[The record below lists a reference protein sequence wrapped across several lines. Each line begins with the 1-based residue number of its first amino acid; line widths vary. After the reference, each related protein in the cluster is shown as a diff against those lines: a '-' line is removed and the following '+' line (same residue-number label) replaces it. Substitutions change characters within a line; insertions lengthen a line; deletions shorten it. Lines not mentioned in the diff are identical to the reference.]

1 MDNLVYEETI
11 NTEISSSE
19 FVDKQWL
26 YVNDN
31 NNSSY
36 SGQVVID
43 TTALSNCGQY
53 LNWGEAFLAFP
64 MILQVECPLG
74 QNLTNN
80 TIADFMV
87 GLKSGYWQIIHS
99 LIVEYNN
106 SNVVQQVPYLNIFNS
121 FKANTSW
128 SDGDVKNWGALT
140 GYCLDSSDS
149 WVYNNVAYV
158 NTVGGGGALI
168 PNNNIMASGG
178 PGLTN
183 NRNAPYVDI
192 SSFVASETPATLEV
206 DIPALQGS
214 ANGGADTPTIPLP
227 NVAIPQVP
235 FVSSAQNYNLKTQA
249 TNYKSG
255 LRSSCYNKGFW
266 QRQEWLIYDPVLNTG
281 NNLTNFSSNQSALMS
296 GIVPP
301 ATGVVS
307 NVSGYGAI
315 FQSYVQIGTNATV
328 AFRTIVFDAVIRMK
342 DICDLFGKMPMVKGG
357 TMRLYINTNQTY
369 FTASAVSMVTDVAPY
384 PAYAQ
389 TISHA
394 ELFLTSAPV
403 ILGGGGT
410 NPVMLASADIG
421 QGLYPINTQSQ
432 AVSDTQTM
440 AVGLSIVRTQFPQL
454 SQQVS
459 APITSTRLYC
469 PAYTMSPLAEQ
480 RLLSLCPTKK
490 VVYNDIFYYT
500 FSNVGPGTFSFL
512 VSNGIPNLR
521 GCLVCPFLPKGS
533 NGVVGNLP
541 VTTTDTILSPFSS
554 SPASP
559 DPISLTNFNIQI
571 SGKNLFITNLLYDYE
586 VFAEQLVSSNQLN
599 GSLTTSLQSGQ
610 IGFSDFENLYRYYYG
625 NISRSIPSE
634 DGVAKAVQVLGT
646 NNSTQNINFIVFL
659 EFERTMTIDLRTG
672 ARIE

>member
-64 MILQVECPLG
+64 MVLQIESPG
-74 QNLTNN
+74 GPITAQSIN
-80 TIADFMV
+80 DFMV

-128 SDGDVKNWGALT
+128 SVGDVQNWGALT
-140 GYCLDSSDS
+140 GYCLDSADS
-149 WVYNNVAYV
+149 WLYNNLAVIDTA
-158 NTVGGGGALI
+158 GGA
-168 PNNNIMASGG
+168 NTNIMSSSGT
-178 PGLTN
+178 GLCN
-183 NRNAPYVDI
+183 NRNAPYVNI
-192 SSFVASETPATLEV
+192 GTFSY
-206 DIPALQGS
+206 
-214 ANGGADTPTIPLP
+214 
-227 NVAIPQVP
+227 VAIPAIAATPYAGAPVAT
-235 FVSSAQNYNLKTQA
+235 SGTNYNISTQA
-249 TNYKSG
+249 TQRKSG
-255 LRSSCYNKGFW
+255 VRSTYNKGLW
-266 QRQEWLIYDPVLNTG
+266 QRQSWLVYDPYLNDGTT
-281 NNLTNFSSNQSALMS
+281 LTNASSNQTALMA
-296 GIVPP
+296 G
-301 ATGVVS
+301 AGALT

-315 FQSYVQIGTNATV
+315 FQSYIQCGVNYRAI
-328 AFRTIVFDAVIRMK
+328 IFDAVIRMK
-342 DICDLFGKMPMVKGG
+342 DICDLFSKMPMVKGG

-369 FTASAVSMVTDVAPY
+369 FTGTAVSPTYNDTLGAGY
-384 PAYAQ
+384 GSL
-389 TISHA
+389 TSHA
-394 ELFLTSAPV
+394 EVFLTSSPV

-410 NPVMLASADIG
+410 NPVMIASADIG
-421 QGLYPINTQSQ
+421 QGMASLVPLDPGAPVDENF
-432 AVSDTQTM
+432 
-440 AVGLSIVRTQFPQL
+440 AVGLSIVKTQFPQL
-454 SQQVS
+454 TQQLS

-500 FSNVGPGTFSFL
+500 FTGVPPGTFSFL

-521 GCLVCPFLPKGS
+521 GCLVCPFLPRAS
-533 NGVVGNLP
+533 NGVSGLA
-541 VTTTDTILSPFSS
+541 TTTDTILSPFCS

-559 DPISLTNFNIQI
+559 DPISLTNFNIQV

-599 GSLTTSLQSGQ
+599 GSLTTSLASGQ
-610 IGFSDFENLYRYYYG
+610 IGFSEFENLYRYYYG
-625 NISRSIPSE
+625 NVSRSIPSE

-646 NNSTQNINFIVFL
+646 NNSTQTINFIVFL

>member
-53 LNWGEAFLAFP
+53 LNWGESFLAFP

-74 QNLTNN
+74 ENLNN
-80 TIADFMV
+80 NVIADFMV

-140 GYCLDSSDS
+140 GYCMDSSDS
-149 WVYNNVAYV
+149 WVYNNVGYI
-158 NTVGGGGALI
+158 NTAAGVD
-168 PNNNIMASGG
+168 NTNIMASAG
-178 PGLTN
+178 PGLSN
-183 NRNAPYVDI
+183 NRNAPYVNI
-192 SSFVASETPATLEV
+192 TTIVAGETPVALEV

-214 ANGGADTPTIPLP
+214 ANAGADTPTVPYP
-227 NVAIPQVP
+227 NLAIPQVP
-235 FVSSAQNYNLKTQA
+235 YLSYASNYNSRTQA
-249 TNYKSG
+249 TSYKSSM
-255 LRSSCYNKGFW
+255 RSSCYNKGFW
-266 QRQEWLIYDPVLNTG
+266 QRQEWLVYDPVLNG
-281 NNLTNFSSNQSALMS
+281 GGNLTNFSSNQTALMS
-296 GIVPP
+296 G
-301 ATGVVS
+301 AGALS
-307 NVSGYGAI
+307 NISGYGAI
-315 FQSYVQIGTNATV
+315 FQSYIQIGTNAAV

-342 DICDLFGKMPMVKGG
+342 DICDLFSKMPMVKGG

-369 FTASAVSMVTDVAPY
+369 FTASAVSGVTEVTPGITFG
-384 PAYAQ
+384 Q
-389 TISHA
+389 QVSHA

-410 NPVMLASADIG
+410 NPVMVASADIG
-421 QGLYPINTQSQ
+421 QGTYPIATLTQAQ
-432 AVSDTQTM
+432 SDTQSF

-500 FSNVGPGTFSFL
+500 FSNVAPGTFSFL

-521 GCLVCPFLPKGS
+521 GCLVCPFLPKTS
-533 NGVVGNLP
+533 NGSTTGNLP
-541 VTTTDTILSPFSS
+541 ITTTDTILSPFCS

-559 DPISLTNFNIQI
+559 DPISLTNFNIQV

-659 EFERTMTIDLRTG
+659 EFERTITIDLRTG
-672 ARIE
+672 ARLE

>member
-43 TTALSNCGQY
+43 STALSNCGQY
-53 LNWGEAFLAFP
+53 LNWSESFLAFP
-64 MILQVECPLG
+64 MVLQIESPG
-74 QNLTNN
+74 GPITAQSIN
-80 TIADFMV
+80 DFMV

-128 SDGDVKNWGALT
+128 SVGDVQNWGALT
-140 GYCLDSSDS
+140 GYCLDSADS
-149 WVYNNVAYV
+149 WLYNNLAVIDTGVGA
-158 NTVGGGGALI
+158 NT
-168 PNNNIMASGG
+168 NILSSSGT
-178 PGLTN
+178 GLCN
-183 NRNAPYVDI
+183 NRNAPYVNI
-192 SSFVASETPATLEV
+192 GTFSYVAVPAIASV
-206 DIPALQGS
+206 PYA
-214 ANGGADTPTIPLP
+214 GAPIATSGT
-227 NVAIPQVP
+227 
-235 FVSSAQNYNLKTQA
+235 NYNISTQA
-249 TNYKSG
+249 TQRKSG
-255 LRSSCYNKGFW
+255 VRSTYNKGFW
-266 QRQEWLIYDPVLNTG
+266 QRQNWLVYDPYLNDGTL
-281 NNLTNFSSNQSALMS
+281 LTNASSNQTALMA
-296 GIVPP
+296 G
-301 ATGVVS
+301 AGALT

-315 FQSYVQIGTNATV
+315 FQSYIQCGTNYRA
-328 AFRTIVFDAVIRMK
+328 IIFDAVIRMK
-342 DICDLFGKMPMVKGG
+342 DICDLFCKMPMVKGG

-369 FTASAVSMVTDVAPY
+369 FTGTAVSPTYNDTLGAGY
-384 PAYAQ
+384 GNLS
-389 TISHA
+389 SHA
-394 ELFLTSAPV
+394 EVYLTSSPV

-410 NPVMLASADIG
+410 NPVMIASADVG
-421 QGLYPINTQSQ
+421 QGLASLVPLDHGAPVDENF
-432 AVSDTQTM
+432 
-440 AVGLSIVRTQFPQL
+440 AVGLSIVKTQFPQL
-454 SQQVS
+454 TQQLS

-500 FSNVGPGTFSFL
+500 FNNVPPGTFSFL

-521 GCLVCPFLPKGS
+521 GCLVCPFLPRTS
-533 NGVVGNLP
+533 NGVAGVA
-541 VTTTDTILSPFSS
+541 TTTDTILSPFCS

-559 DPISLTNFNIQI
+559 DPISLTNFNIQV

-599 GSLTTSLQSGQ
+599 GSLTTSLASGQ
-610 IGFSDFENLYRYYYG
+610 IGFSEFEGLYRYYYG
-625 NISRSIPSE
+625 NVSRSIPSE

-646 NNSTQNINFIVFL
+646 NNSTQTINFVVFL
-659 EFERTMTIDLRTG
+659 EFERTMTIDLRSG

>member
-53 LNWGEAFLAFP
+53 LNWAESFLAFP
-64 MILQVECPLG
+64 MVLQIESAGGPITPQSV
-74 QNLTNN
+74 N
-80 TIADFMV
+80 DFMI

-106 SNVVQQVPYLNIFNS
+106 GNVVQQVPYLNIFNS

-128 SDGDVKNWGALT
+128 SDADVKNWGALT
-140 GYCLDSSDS
+140 GYCLDSADS
-149 WVYNNVAYV
+149 WVYNNVAV
-158 NTVGGGGALI
+158 IDTAGGA
-168 PNNNIMASGG
+168 NTNIMSSSGT
-178 PGLTN
+178 GLTN
-183 NRNAPYVDI
+183 NRNAPYVNI
-192 SSFVASETPATLEV
+192 GTFGYTI
-206 DIPALQGS
+206 IPALVSQ
-214 ANGGADTPTIPLP
+214 AAPGAATLP
-227 NVAIPQVP
+227 NVVTPAAT
-235 FVSSAQNYNLKTQA
+235 SGTNYNLSTQA
-249 TNYKSG
+249 TQRKSG
-255 LRSSCYNKGFW
+255 IRSTYNKGFW
-266 QRQEWLIYDPVLNTG
+266 QRQNWLVYDPYLNDG
-281 NNLTNFSSNQSALMS
+281 SVLTNISSNQSALIP
-296 GIVPP
+296 GAAAGTNI
-301 ATGVVS
+301 
-307 NVSGYGAI
+307 SGYSSI
-315 FQSYVQIGTNATV
+315 FQSYIQLGNNYRAI
-328 AFRTIVFDAVIRMK
+328 IFDAVIRMK

-369 FTASAVSMVTDVAPY
+369 FTGTAVSPTYNDTLGNGY
-384 PAYAQ
+384 GSLTSQ
-389 TISHA
+389 A
-394 ELFLTSAPV
+394 EVFLTSAPI

-410 NPVMLASADIG
+410 NPVMIASADIG
-421 QGLYPINTQSQ
+421 QGLASLVPLDPGAPVDEQF
-432 AVSDTQTM
+432 
-440 AVGLSIVRTQFPQL
+440 AVGLSIVKTQFPQL
-454 SQQVS
+454 AQQLT

-500 FSNVGPGTFSFL
+500 YSNVPPGTFSFL

-521 GCLVCPFLPKGS
+521 GALLTAFLPKAS
-533 NGVVGNLP
+533 NGVQGVA
-541 VTTTDTILSPFSS
+541 TTTDSILSPFST

-559 DPISLTNFNIQI
+559 DPISITNLNFQI
-571 SGKNLFITNLLYDYE
+571 SGKNIFITNLLYDYE
-586 VFAEQLVSSNQLN
+586 VFSEQLVSSNQLN
-599 GSLTTSLQSGQ
+599 GSLTTSLGSGQ
-610 IGFSDFENLYRYYYG
+610 IGFAEFENLYRYYYA

-634 DGVAKAVQVLGT
+634 DGVAKAVQVQGT
-646 NNSTQNINFIVFL
+646 NNSPVNVNFIVFL

>member
-43 TTALSNCGQY
+43 STALSNCGQY
-53 LNWGEAFLAFP
+53 LNWSESFLAFP
-64 MILQVECPLG
+64 MVLQIESPG
-74 QNLTNN
+74 GPITAQSIN
-80 TIADFMV
+80 DFMV

-128 SDGDVKNWGALT
+128 SVGDVQNWGALT
-140 GYCLDSSDS
+140 GYCLDSADS
-149 WVYNNVAYV
+149 WLYNNLAVIDTGVGA
-158 NTVGGGGALI
+158 NT
-168 PNNNIMASGG
+168 NILSSSGT
-178 PGLTN
+178 GLCN
-183 NRNAPYVDI
+183 NRNAPYVNI
-192 SSFVASETPATLEV
+192 GTFSYVAVPAIASV
-206 DIPALQGS
+206 PYA
-214 ANGGADTPTIPLP
+214 GAPIATSGT
-227 NVAIPQVP
+227 
-235 FVSSAQNYNLKTQA
+235 NYNISTQA
-249 TNYKSG
+249 TQRKSG
-255 LRSSCYNKGFW
+255 VRSTYNKGFW
-266 QRQEWLIYDPVLNTG
+266 QRQNWLVYDPYLNDGTL
-281 NNLTNFSSNQSALMS
+281 LTNASSNQTALMA
-296 GIVPP
+296 G
-301 ATGVVS
+301 AGALT

-315 FQSYVQIGTNATV
+315 FQSYIQCGTNYRA
-328 AFRTIVFDAVIRMK
+328 IIFDAVIRMK
-342 DICDLFGKMPMVKGG
+342 DICDLFCKMPMVKGG

-369 FTASAVSMVTDVAPY
+369 FTGTAVSPTYNDTLGAGY
-384 PAYAQ
+384 GNLS
-389 TISHA
+389 SHA
-394 ELFLTSAPV
+394 EVYLTSSPV

-410 NPVMLASADIG
+410 NPVMIASADVG
-421 QGLYPINTQSQ
+421 QGLASLVPLDPGAPVDENF
-432 AVSDTQTM
+432 
-440 AVGLSIVRTQFPQL
+440 AVGLSIVKTQFPQL
-454 SQQVS
+454 TQQLS

-500 FSNVGPGTFSFL
+500 FNNVPPGTFSFL

-521 GCLVCPFLPKGS
+521 GCLVCPFLPRTS
-533 NGVVGNLP
+533 NGVAGVA
-541 VTTTDTILSPFSS
+541 TTTDTILSPFCS

-559 DPISLTNFNIQI
+559 DPISLTNFNIQV

-599 GSLTTSLQSGQ
+599 GSLTTSLASGQ
-610 IGFSDFENLYRYYYG
+610 IGFSEFEGLYRYYYG
-625 NISRSIPSE
+625 NVSRSIPSE

-646 NNSTQNINFIVFL
+646 NNSTQTINFVVFL
-659 EFERTMTIDLRTG
+659 EFERTMTIDLRSG

>member
-74 QNLTNN
+74 QNLNNN

-87 GLKSGYWQIIHS
+87 GLKSGYWNIIHS

-140 GYCLDSSDS
+140 GYCMDSSDS
-149 WVYNNVAYV
+149 WVYNNVGYI
-158 NTVGGGGALI
+158 NTAGGVD
-168 PNNNIMASGG
+168 NFNIMASAG

-183 NRNAPYVDI
+183 NRNAPYVNI
-192 SSFVASETPATLEV
+192 TSVIAAETPAALEV

-214 ANGGADTPTIPLP
+214 TNAGAGCPTIAETVPIL
-227 NVAIPQVP
+227 QVP
-235 FVSSAQNYNLKTQA
+235 FLPSAYNINAQTQA
-249 TNYKSG
+249 TSYKSG
-255 LRSSCYNKGFW
+255 MRSSCYNKGFW

-281 NNLTNFSSNQSALMS
+281 NNLTNFSSNQAALMS

-301 ATGVVS
+301 ATGVIS

-315 FQSYVQIGTNATV
+315 FQSYVQIGTTATV

-357 TMRLYINTNQTY
+357 TMRLYINTNQTF
-369 FTASAVSMVTDVAPY
+369 FTASAVSGVTDVAPGLGY
-384 PAYAQ
+384 GQ
-389 TISHA
+389 QVSHA

-410 NPVMLASADIG
+410 NPVMVASADIG
-421 QGLYPINTQSQ
+421 QGTYPIATLSQ
-432 AVSDTQTM
+432 AQSDTQSF
-440 AVGLSIVRTQFPQL
+440 AVALSIVRTQFPQL

-521 GCLVCPFLPKGS
+521 GCLVCPFLPKSS
-533 NGVVGNLP
+533 NGSTTGNLP
-541 VTTTDTILSPFSS
+541 ITTTDTILSPFCS

-571 SGKNLFITNLLYDYE
+571 SGKNLFISNLLYDYE
-586 VFAEQLVSSNQLN
+586 VFSEQLISSNQLN

-659 EFERTMTIDLRTG
+659 EFERTITIDLRTG